1 MENMENKRKEPVK
14 IYINVIFGDVVNSSV
29 AQGGAGNNV
38 SLELPYDLIKALLDG
53 MQGLL

>member
-14 IYINVIFGDVVNSSV
+14 IYINVIFGDVINSSV

-38 SLELPYDLIKALLDG
+38 SLELPYDLIKTLLDG
-53 MQGLL
+53 MRGLL

>member
-14 IYINVIFGDVVNSSV
+14 IYINVIFGDVINSSV

>member
-14 IYINVIFGDVVNSSV
+14 IYINVIFGDVINSSV
-29 AQGGAGNNV
+29 AQGGTGNNV